1 MGFKQGNYDGIKKY
15 LVGIGG
21 FRETALFVYSL
32 NLDILERSF
41 IRRILRLVFPLLDTG
56 LQLGITHVHRIQVLS
71 YNKKQLFLEFVLNRG
86 DHFIY

>member
-1 MGFKQGNYDGIKKY
+1 MWWNP
-15 LVGIGG
+15 GG
-21 FRETALFVYSL
+21 FWGISDLVYNL

-56 LQLGITHVHRIQVLS
+56 LQLGITHVHRIH
-71 YNKKQLFLEFVLNRG
+71 KKQLFLEFLLNRG

>member
-1 MGFKQGNYDGIKKY
+1 MWWNP
-15 LVGIGG
+15 GG
-21 FRETALFVYSL
+21 FWGISDLVYNL

-71 YNKKQLFLEFVLNRG
+71 YNKKQLFLEFLLN
-86 DHFIY
+86 